1 MGKPIS
7 TGGEETCAL
16 EALLPV
22 PGRGAKLG
30 HAIFFLIL
38 FAVVCRGPG
47 ERLMKDVAPASTVQ
61 KDGEGERRHGQGHD
75 SQGLTALS

>member
-7 TGGEETCAL
+7 TRGKETCAL

-38 FAVVCRGPG
+38 FAVVCGGPG
-47 ERLMKDVAPASTVQ
+47 EGLMKDVGPASTVH
-61 KDGEGERRHGQGHD
+61 KDGGGNRRHGHGHD